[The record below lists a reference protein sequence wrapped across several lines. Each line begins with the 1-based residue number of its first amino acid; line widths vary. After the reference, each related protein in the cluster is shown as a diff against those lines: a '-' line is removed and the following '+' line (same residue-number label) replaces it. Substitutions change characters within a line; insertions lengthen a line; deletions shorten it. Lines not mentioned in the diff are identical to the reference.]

1 MRLIFG
7 ALLVIGA
14 AVVPRTARAQWGVLS
29 DTRELVGKVVVDVGS
44 LSRQSRYGD
53 QRVDWLEFRGAMR
66 TVCFDD
72 ARIGRSSLGAML
84 LMDDAKHLYLATYDC
99 TIGDID
105 VTVRPVTPR
114 RCS

>member
-1 MRLIFG
+1 
-7 ALLVIGA
+7 
-14 AVVPRTARAQWGVLS
+14 
-29 DTRELVGKVVVDVGS
+29 
-44 LSRQSRYGD
+44 
-53 QRVDWLEFRGAMR
+53 MR